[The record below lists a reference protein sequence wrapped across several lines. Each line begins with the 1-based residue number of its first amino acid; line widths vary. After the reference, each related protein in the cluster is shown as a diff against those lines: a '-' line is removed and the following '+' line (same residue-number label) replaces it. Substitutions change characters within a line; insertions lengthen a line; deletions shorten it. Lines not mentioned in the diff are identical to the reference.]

1 MQASTSTQVL
11 AVLAFVA
18 LQKLFLELPRLAQL
32 SVLAT
37 EVIVLVLASILL
49 WRGDSCGEPEH
60 SVETPA
66 LVQQPLVVVPLKG
79 ERDDAESDVETESTA
94 GTDAVGTDTESIA
107 GSDSDWS
114 SSDEDADMLLS
125 CCLPGSAWCDV
136 GARLCTVFHQL
147 ASEPMASEDE
157 EPSMI
162 ARCSARRSA
171 SADLDE
177 AEAFELASD
186 DDDEDLSLGRTTGR
200 RLANALVP
208 AREADADPWLS
219 IGRRVSVAL
228 SEISASAL
236 ADEEDFPQSP
246 LGWSIV
252 SGRVATV
259 LRKIASSEPMESDDE
274 DGFPIVVQNLLGL
287 TD

>member
-18 LQKLFLELPRLAQL
+18 LQKLFLELPRWAQL
-32 SVLAT
+32 SALAA
-37 EVIVLVLASILL
+37 EVIVLCLASILL
-49 WRGDSCGEPEH
+49 WRGDSSREPEH
-60 SVETPA
+60 SVETLA
-66 LVQQPLVVVPLKG
+66 MVQQPLVVVPLKG

-94 GTDAVGTDTESIA
+94 GTEAVGTDTESIA

-114 SSDEDADMLLS
+114 SSDEDADMPLS
-125 CCLPGSAWCDV
+125 RCLPGAAWCDV
-136 GARLCTVFHQL
+136 GARLSTVFHQL

-157 EPSMI
+157 GPSI
-162 ARCSARRSA
+162 VARCSARRGA

-177 AEAFELASD
+177 AEALELASD
-186 DDDEDLSLGRTTGR
+186 DDDEELSSGRTTGR
-200 RLANALVP
+200 RLANALAS

-219 IGRRVSVAL
+219 IGRRLSVAL

-236 ADEEDFPQSP
+236 ADEEDFPQSS
-246 LGWSIV
+246 LEWSII
-252 SGRVATV
+252 SGRVATA

-274 DGFPIVVQNLLGL
+274 DGFPIVVQDLLVR